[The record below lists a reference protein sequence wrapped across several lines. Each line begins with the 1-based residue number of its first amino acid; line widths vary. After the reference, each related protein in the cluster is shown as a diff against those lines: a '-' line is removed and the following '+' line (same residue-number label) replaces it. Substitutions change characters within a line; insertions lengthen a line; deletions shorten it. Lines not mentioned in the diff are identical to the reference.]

1 LFFATP
7 TQQIMVASYA
17 VVGDSFV
24 AEKARLWSKG
34 RFVLRQHRGGPNRS
48 FDLHPDGQ
56 RFAMAAVQEVQTAEK
71 QDKVVFIF
79 NFFDELRRLAPAK
92 R

>member
-1 LFFATP
+1 
-7 TQQIMVASYA
+7 MVASYA

-34 RFVLRQHRGGPNRS
+34 RFVVRQHCGGPNRS